1 MKKTLVA
8 MAVMAVAGAA
18 SAQVTLYGRIDTSLQ
33 FTSATSAQTGY
44 KLDQTTIGSGAM
56 SGSRWGMK
64 GTEDLGGGM
73 AANFTLEAGFN
84 SATGGSGSNAG
95 GFYGSSG
102 SAGFGRT
109 ASVGVSGGF
118 GSLSFG
124 RIYTPYDNAFG
135 SNDAQGYSGRSAS
148 NTLYGGIHGDDG
160 RQDNSISYNLPAM
173 GGIVGQLMYAPGGNA
188 TAPTAAVAATA
199 PDLTTTPIKLGTAAV
214 AAGAAKSA
222 GNYLGLWLGYSAGP
236 LGVHFANE
244 TINFQGGGDALS
256 SNLLGGTYDLGMAK
270 IGAMWETASKGN
282 ATETGYNLSVAVPV
296 GAHEINAG
304 YSRETT
310 EKAAASTATVTTFN
324 GVRSAWNVTGIYNL
338 SKRTN
343 VYAAYTSGTFQA
355 DAATKL
361 ATEVDAPV
369 SNLSFGVR
377 HSF

>member
-33 FTSATSAQTGY
+33 FTSTTSSQTGI
-44 KLDQTTIGSGAM
+44 KVDQTTVGSGAM

-109 ASVGVSGGF
+109 SSVGVSGGF
-118 GSLSFG
+118 GSLNIG
-124 RIYTPYDNAFG
+124 RIYTPYDNAMG
-135 SNDAQGYSGRSAS
+135 SSDAQGYSGRAAV
-148 NTLYGGIHGDDG
+148 NTLYGGMHGDDG
-160 RQDNSISYNLPAM
+160 RQDMSISYNLPAM

-188 TAPTAAVAATA
+188 TAT
-199 PDLTTTPIKLGTAAV
+199 
-214 AAGAAKSA
+214 KSA
-222 GNYLGLWLGYSAGP
+222 GNYLGVWLGYGAGP
-236 LGVHFANE
+236 LGVHFGNE
-244 TINFQGGGDALS
+244 TITFQGGGDSLS
-256 SNLLGGTYDLGMAK
+256 SNLLGGTYDFGMAK
-270 IGAMWETASKGN
+270 IGGMWETAKKGD
-282 ATETGYNLSVAVPV
+282 ASETGYNLSVSIPV
-296 GAHEINAG
+296 GGNEINAG

-310 EKAAASTATVTTFN
+310 EKAAASTAAATTVN

-343 VYAAYTSGTFQA
+343 VYAAYTSGTFQP
-355 DAATKL
+355 DAASKL
-361 ATEVDAPV
+361 ATEVDGPI
-369 SNLSFGVR
+369 SNFSLGVR